1 MPFVEQRDDLELNS
15 DHAAVAIF
23 DHFKGQLTEKVSRL
37 LEENNIHSV
46 LIPAA
51 YTGDLQP
58 MDISVNKALKSFMR
72 NKFSEWYSE
81 QVTELYCNGEDDP
94 VDLSSARMKCLG
106 ARWIEQAME
115 YLADN
120 PNIIVSGSRHAGIYA
135 TLGLLDKDDDDLP
148 DCDDTSPESEFDSC
162 DEDQLSQGEGT
173 YDCDSIATDELS
185 DEHHMV
191 KKVPLTVEEIF
202 TSTDDEYSD

>member
-15 DHAAVAIF
+15 NHAVVAIF

-72 NKFSEWYSE
+72 NKF
-81 QVTELYCNGEDDP
+81 LNGIP
-94 VDLSSARMKCLG
+94 SK
-106 ARWIEQAME
+106 
-115 YLADN
+115 
-120 PNIIVSGSRHAGIYA
+120 
-135 TLGLLDKDDDDLP
+135 
-148 DCDDTSPESEFDSC
+148 
-162 DEDQLSQGEGT
+162 
-173 YDCDSIATDELS
+173 
-185 DEHHMV
+185 
-191 KKVPLTVEEIF
+191 
-202 TSTDDEYSD
+202 